1 MKRLLR
7 IAGAVSLL
15 ALSFTLLA
23 VAADQAAK
31 AYKLGVDAESR
42 NDYIKAYEE
51 YKQAYDLKPK
61 EIKYR
66 AAYTRIRFYAS
77 SELVHEGI
85 LLRKQ
90 GKLQDA
96 LVLFQRAA
104 TIDPSNFAAEQEVNR
119 TQHELETQGNP
130 KPTAQSES
138 VISRMAANAGGPVE
152 LKPISNTPI
161 TLRMTE
167 DSKVVYTTIGKLAGI
182 NVLFDPD
189 YTSRRISIELNNVSL
204 DQALEIVALESK
216 TFYRPVTE
224 NTIFVAADTPG
235 KRKEL
240 EQSVVKTF
248 YLANVSS
255 PNDLQDSV
263 NAVRQITN
271 INSII
276 QIQSQNA
283 IVVRGTPDQVALA
296 ERILSDI
303 DKSKPEVV
311 VEVVVMQVNKD
322 KVRTLGLQPPQTA
335 TVQLQSNTTTT
346 SSTTVQGNSGTGG
359 TATTTTGSGSLTLN
373 QLAHLNATD
382 FVVNIPTATASFLFS
397 DNNTKIIQNPQIRA
411 VDNQKATL
419 KIGERVPVATG
430 SFQPGI
436 GGVGINPLVNT
447 QFQYLDVGV
456 NMDITPRIH
465 NNGDVTLKVVLEI
478 SSVTGNTNIGGIN
491 QPIIG
496 QRRIEH
502 EIRLREGE
510 ISIMGGMLEDQQI
523 DNVNGWPF
531 LAKVPGLRYLFSS
544 VDKETHTTETVFALI
559 PRIVRLPDI
568 TAANLQPISVGT
580 ANAVDLR
587 RVSELMPPMQPTGTP
602 VAMPAPAAATPPSTP
617 PGGAAPASPNTPSA
631 SVPQGNMA
639 TGTGIMSF
647 EPATINQQ
655 VGSTFMVNLSLGGAS
670 NVFSVPV
677 EVSYDHNVLQLLNV
691 SDGGTLGKDGQPVT
705 LVHRED
711 PTNGNLQITATRPPG
726 SGGVAAQGPVFT
738 LTFAAKAPG
747 NSQLVITRGTARDPN
762 MQLIPLAGSQAMITV
777 TK

>member
-1 MKRLLR
+1 MKRL
-7 IAGAVSLL
+7 ITTAGALSLL
-15 ALSFTLLA
+15 ALTFTLLA
-23 VAADQAAK
+23 FGADQAAK
-31 AYKLGVDAESR
+31 AYKLGVDAETR
-42 NDYIKAYEE
+42 NDYLKAYEG
-51 YKQAYDLKPK
+51 YKQAFELKPK

-77 SELVHEGI
+77 SELVRQGQQ
-85 LLRKQ
+85 LRKE

-96 LVLFQRAA
+96 LVLFQRA
-104 TIDPSNFAAEQEVNR
+104 TTVDPSNFAAEQELNR
-119 TQHELETQGNP
+119 TQREIETQGTP
-130 KPTAQSES
+130 KPTVKNES
-138 VISRMAANAGGPVE
+138 AISRLAANAGGPAE

-248 YLANVSS
+248 YLSNVSS

-335 TVQLQSNTTTT
+335 TVTLQPNTTTT
-346 SSTTVQGNSGTGG
+346 SSTTVNGNAGNGG
-359 TATTTTGSGSLTLN
+359 TATTTTGNGTLTLN

-382 FVVNIPTATASFLFS
+382 FAVSIPSATASFLFS
-397 DNNTKIIQNPQIRA
+397 DNNTKILQNPQIRA

-465 NNGDVTLKVVLEI
+465 SDGDVTLKIVLEI

-496 QRRIEH
+496 QRRVEH
-502 EIRLREGE
+502 EIRLKQGE
-510 ISIMGGMLEDQQI
+510 ISLMGGMLEDQQI
-523 DNVNGWPF
+523 DNINGWPF
-531 LAKVPGLRYLFSS
+531 LAKIPGLRYLFSS
-544 VDKETHTTETVFALI
+544 VDKETHTTETVFALV
-559 PRIVRLPDI
+559 PRIVRLQDI
-568 TAANLQPISVGT
+568 RAENLQPIAVGT

-587 RVSELMPPMQPTGTP
+587 RVSALVPPMQPAGT
-602 VAMPAPAAATPPSTP
+602 PAPAGVPPATP
-617 PGGAAPASPNTPSA
+617 PGGAAPSSSTIPPVAP
-631 SVPQGNMA
+631 PQANLA
-639 TGTGIMSF
+639 TGNGVMSF
-647 EPATINQQ
+647 EPATISQA
-655 VGSTFMVNLSLGGAS
+655 VGSTFMVNLSLGGAA

-691 SDGGTLGKDGQPVT
+691 SDGGSLGKDGQPIT

-711 PTNGNLQITATRPPG
+711 PNSGNLQITATRPPG

-762 MQLIPLAGSQAMITV
+762 MQLIPVAGSQAMVTV

>member
-1 MKRLLR
+1 MKRLIR
-7 IAGAVSLL
+7 MAGALSLL
-15 ALSFTLLA
+15 ALTFTFLA
-23 VAADQAAK
+23 FAADQAAK
-31 AYKLGVDAESR
+31 AYKLGADAEAR
-42 NDYIKAYEE
+42 NDYLKAYEE
-51 YKQAYDLKPK
+51 YKQAFDLKPK

-77 SELVHEGI
+77 SELVHQGQV
-85 LLRKQ
+85 LRKQ

-104 TIDPSNFAAEQEVNR
+104 TIDPSNFAAEQEMNR
-119 TQHELETQGNP
+119 TQHEIEMQGVP
-130 KPTAQSES
+130 KPAAKNES
-138 VISRMAANAGGPVE
+138 VITRLAANAGEPAE
-152 LKPISNTPI
+152 LKAISNTPI

-204 DQALEIVALESK
+204 DQALEIVALQSK

-248 YLANVSS
+248 YLSNVSS

-322 KVRTLGLQPPQTA
+322 KVRTLGFQPPQTA
-335 TVQLQSNTTTT
+335 SVQLQSPTTTT
-346 SSTTVQGNSGTGG
+346 SSTTVQGNAGNGG
-359 TATTTTGSGSLTLN
+359 TATTTSGNGTLTIN
-373 QLAHLNATD
+373 QLANLNATD
-382 FVVNIPTATASFLFS
+382 FAVSIPAATASFLFS
-397 DNNTKIIQNPQIRA
+397 DNNTKILQNPQIRA

-465 NNGDVTLKVVLEI
+465 SDGDVTLKIVLEI
-478 SSVTGNTNIGGIN
+478 SSVTGNTNIGGIQ

-496 QRRIEH
+496 QRRVEH
-502 EIRLREGE
+502 EIRLKEGE
-510 ISIMGGMLEDQQI
+510 ISLMGGMLEDQQI
-523 DNVNGWPF
+523 NNINGWPF
-531 LAKVPGLRYLFSS
+531 LSKIPGLRYLFSTE
-544 VDKETHTTETVFALI
+544 DKETHTTETVFALI
-559 PRIVRLPDI
+559 PRIVRMQDI
-568 TAANLQPISVGT
+568 RAENLQPISVGT

-587 RVSELMPPMQPTGTP
+587 RVSALMPPMQP
-602 VAMPAPAAATPPSTP
+602 AAPAGMPAATPPSTP
-617 PGGAAPASPNTPSA
+617 PGGGAPAPNLPPATA
-631 SVPQGNMA
+631 PQGNMS
-639 TGTGIMSF
+639 TGSGIMSF

-655 VGSTFMVNLSLGGAS
+655 VGSTFMVNLSLGGAA

-691 SDGGTLGKDGQPVT
+691 SDGGSLGKDGQPVT

-711 PTNGNLQITATRPPG
+711 PTSGNLQITATRPPG
-726 SGGVAAQGPVFT
+726 SGGVSAQGPVFT

-762 MQLIPLAGSQAMITV
+762 MQLIPLAGSQAMVTV

>member
-1 MKRLLR
+1 MKRLIR
-7 IAGAVSLL
+7 IAGVLSLL

-23 VAADQAAK
+23 VAADQAAR
-31 AYKLGVDAESR
+31 AYKIGADAEAR
-42 NDYIKAYEE
+42 NDYLKAYEG

-61 EIKYR
+61 DLRYR

-77 SELVHEGI
+77 SELVHQGG

-104 TIDPSNFAAEQEVNR
+104 AIDPSNFAAEQEVNR
-119 TQHELETQGNP
+119 TQHEIDTQGNA
-130 KPTAQSES
+130 KPTAQKNES
-138 VISRMAANAGGPVE
+138 AISRLAANAGEPAE

-296 ERILSDI
+296 QRILFDI

-335 TVQLQSNTTTT
+335 TVQIQGNTSS
-346 SSTTVQGNSGTGG
+346 SSTTVQGNNGVGG
-359 TATTTTGSGSLTLN
+359 TATTTSGNLTLN

-382 FVVNIPTATASFLFS
+382 FVVNIPTSTASFLFS

-465 NNGDVTLKVVLEI
+465 SDGDVTLKIVLEI

-496 QRRIEH
+496 QRRVEH
-502 EIRLREGE
+502 EIRLKEGE
-510 ISIMGGMLEDQQI
+510 ISLMGGMLEDQQI
-523 DNVNGWPF
+523 NNLNGWPF
-531 LAKVPGLRYLFSS
+531 LSKIPGLRYLFSS
-544 VDKETHTTETVFALI
+544 EDKETHTTETVFALI
-559 PRIVRLPDI
+559 PRIVRLQNI
-568 TAANLQPISVGT
+568 TAENVQPISVGT

-587 RVSELMPPMQPTGTP
+587 RISTLVPPMQPTG
-602 VAMPAPAAATPPSTP
+602 APAPTAVPPATP
-617 PGGAAPASPNTPSA
+617 PGGAAPASTNIPPA
-631 SVPQGNMA
+631 SPPQANLSTSNGV
-639 TGTGIMSF
+639 MSF

-677 EVSYDHNVLQLLNV
+677 ELSYDHNVLQLLNV
-691 SDGGTLGKDGQPVT
+691 SDGGMLGKDGQPVT

-777 TK
+777 SK

>member
-1 MKRLLR
+1 MKRL
-7 IAGAVSLL
+7 ITMAGALSLL
-15 ALSFTLLA
+15 ALTFTLLA
-23 VAADQAAK
+23 FGADQAAK
-31 AYKLGVDAESR
+31 AYKLGADAETR
-42 NDYIKAYEE
+42 NDYLKAYEG
-51 YKQAYDLKPK
+51 YKQAFELKPK

-77 SELVHEGI
+77 SELVRQGQQ
-85 LLRKQ
+85 LRKE

-96 LVLFQRAA
+96 LILFQRA
-104 TIDPSNFAAEQEVNR
+104 TTVDPSNFAAEQELNR
-119 TQHELETQGNP
+119 TQREIETQGTP
-130 KPTAQSES
+130 RPTVKNES
-138 VISRMAANAGGPVE
+138 AISRLAANAGGPAE

-335 TVQLQSNTTTT
+335 TVQLQSNATTT

-359 TATTTTGSGSLTLN
+359 TATTTTGSGTLTLN

-382 FVVNIPTATASFLFS
+382 FAVSIPTATASFLFS
-397 DNNTKIIQNPQIRA
+397 DNNTKILQNPQIRA

-465 NNGDVTLKVVLEI
+465 SDGDVTLKVVLEI

-496 QRRIEH
+496 QRRVEH
-502 EIRLREGE
+502 EIRLRQGE
-510 ISIMGGMLEDQQI
+510 ISLMGGMMEDQQI
-523 DNVNGWPF
+523 DNINGWPF
-531 LAKVPGLRYLFSS
+531 LAKIPGLRYLFSS
-544 VDKETHTTETVFALI
+544 VDKETHTTETVFALV
-559 PRIVRLPDI
+559 PRIVRLQDI
-568 TAANLQPISVGT
+568 RAENLQPIAVGT

-587 RVSELMPPMQPTGTP
+587 RVSALVPELQPTGTP
-602 VAMPAPAAATPPSTP
+602 APVGVPPATP
-617 PGGAAPASPNTPSA
+617 PGGGAPTSTNLPPSA
-631 SVPQGNMA
+631 PPQANLA
-639 TGTGIMSF
+639 TSNGVMSF
-647 EPATINQQ
+647 EPATISQA

-677 EVSYDHNVLQLLNV
+677 EVSYDHKVLQLLNV
-691 SDGGTLGKDGQPVT
+691 SDGGSLGKDGQPVT

-711 PTNGNLQITATRPPG
+711 PNSGNLQITATRPPG
-726 SGGVAAQGPVFT
+726 SGGVATQGPVFT

-762 MQLIPLAGSQAMITV
+762 MQLIPVAGSQAMVTV